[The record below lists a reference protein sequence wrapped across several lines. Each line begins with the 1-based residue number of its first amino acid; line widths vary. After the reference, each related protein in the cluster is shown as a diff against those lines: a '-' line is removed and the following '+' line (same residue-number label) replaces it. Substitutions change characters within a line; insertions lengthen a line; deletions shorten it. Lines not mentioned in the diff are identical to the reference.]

1 LIASDAGKYGHLDA
15 KELTSEYMVA
25 FTGAIS
31 LAEIYHAIWPVKDAL
46 TMARRLIGEKP
57 R

>member
-1 LIASDAGKYGHLDA
+1 
-15 KELTSEYMVA
+15 MVA

-46 TMARRLIGEKP
+46 NMTRRLIGENP
-57 R
+57 G